1 MVACGFFM
9 LGLGVWLLLAW
20 WRTRRSGGGL
30 LDRRDSGGGLLD
42 RRGSR
47 LLLALVALAGPA
59 SVVALES
66 GWSVTELGRQPWI
79 VYGVM
84 SVRDAVNPAPGL
96 MTGLWLVLAV
106 YAAMTVA
113 TVYVLRRLARGTAVP
128 VAPQEADVRDYPVV

>member
-1 MVACGFFM
+1 M
-9 LGLGVWLLLAW
+9 
-20 WRTRRSGGGL
+20 
-30 LDRRDSGGGLLD
+30 
-42 RRGSR
+42 
-47 LLLALVALAGPA
+47 
-59 SVVALES
+59 ALES

-96 MTGLWLVLAV
+96 MTGLWLVLVV

-128 VAPQEADVRDYPVV
+128 VAPQEADVRGYPVV